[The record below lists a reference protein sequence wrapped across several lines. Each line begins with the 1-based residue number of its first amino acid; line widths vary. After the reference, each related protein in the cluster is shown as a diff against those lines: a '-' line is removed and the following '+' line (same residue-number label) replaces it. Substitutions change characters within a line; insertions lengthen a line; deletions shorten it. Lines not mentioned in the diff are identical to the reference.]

1 MTSCRLA
8 RALAILTL
16 ILIGVAESSAQF
28 SEGGIG
34 LSVALVPVS
43 FEFDHADPGAAFSF
57 DDTVYGIVFSRAGLN
72 ASIHRGTSK
81 SSTKELDLFDINLSI
96 LGELLQD
103 QLEGSPIF
111 VPIMLHSTYRR
122 VRRIEADSEF
132 AAFEYTGIGLGA
144 GVGLRHDQGRI
155 HVMAHAIPGIG
166 LATRSF
172 GTSGGRTTLL
182 DSDVQ
187 VSVDQVFGRFGL
199 ILGYGFRWQGWRVGG
214 PDAFDAAGAGKVTY
228 DGTNHALRVGL
239 TW

>member
-16 ILIGVAESSAQF
+16 ILIGVAESSAQL

-34 LSVALVPVS
+34 LSVALVPVN
-43 FEFDHADPGAAFSF
+43 FEFDHPDPSVAFTF
-57 DDTVYGIVFSRAGLN
+57 DDAVYGIVFTRAGLN
-72 ASIHRGTSK
+72 ASVYRG
-81 SSTKELDLFDINLSI
+81 SSTSSSRELDLFDVNLSI
-96 LGELLQD
+96 LGELLKD
-103 QLEGSPIF
+103 QLEGSPVF

-122 VRRIEADSEF
+122 VRRIEANSEF

-144 GVGLRHDQGRI
+144 GIGLRRQQGRI
-155 HVMAHAIPGIG
+155 HATAHAIPGIG

-182 DSDVQ
+182 DGDVQ
-187 VSVDQVFGRFGL
+187 VALDRVFGRFGV
-199 ILGYGFRWQGWRVGG
+199 ILGYGFRWQSWRVGG

-228 DGTNHALRVGL
+228 DGINHALRVGL
-239 TW
+239 SW